1 MVAPHGREAVMAQR
15 EQATYLGL
23 DIGTSSVKALLID
36 GEQRVVAEASAPLS
50 VSRPHPLWSEQN
62 PDDWVEGVQAT
73 VEAISGQAPS
83 AFAALAGLGLSGQM
97 HGATLLDA
105 NDRPLRPAILWN
117 DVRSFAECAEL
128 KRRVPDVEKRTGNLV
143 MPGFTAPK
151 MLWVAAHEPEVAKS
165 TKRVLLPKD
174 YVRLRLSGEAVSE
187 MSDASGTSW
196 LDVGKRRWDEDLLAA
211 TGLSLEA
218 MPGLVEGS
226 EVSAHLSPATAKAW
240 GLEGRKIPI
249 AGGGGDNAAS
259 AIGVG
264 ATAPGS
270 GFVSLGTSG
279 VVFSVTDRFISL
291 PERTLHAFCH
301 ALPNRWHGMSVMLS
315 AASALSLIAEVLG
328 RERDIADLVRKAEAF
343 ARSPSAVAS
352 APVFL
357 PYLSG
362 ERTPHNDAEATGM
375 FAGLRASHGAE
386 ALVFA
391 VMEGVAFSF
400 ADAVDV
406 LDAAGARPERPLLVG
421 GGARS
426 DFWGQMIADVTGLT
440 IDLAQ
445 GAEAGAALGA
455 ARLGMLAAG
464 AGSVEAVCA
473 RPQTQRAFEPDAK
486 SADVY
491 ATRLGR
497 YRALYKAEKAAR
509 TF

>member
-1 MVAPHGREAVMAQR
+1 MPQQDQH
-15 EQATYLGL
+15 TYLGL
-23 DIGTSSVKALLID
+23 DIGTSSVKALLVD
-36 GEQRVVAEASAPLS
+36 ADQRVAAEASAPLS
-50 VSRPHPLWSEQN
+50 VSRPHPFWSEQD
-62 PDDWVEGVQAT
+62 PDDWVKGVEAT
-73 VEAISGQAPS
+73 VAAIRREAPA
-83 AFAALAGLGLSGQM
+83 AFAALAGIGLSGQM
-97 HGATLLDA
+97 HGATLLGAD
-105 NDRPLRPAILWN
+105 DRPLRPAILWN
-117 DVRSFAECAEL
+117 DGRSFAECVEL

-151 MLWVAAHEPEVAKS
+151 MLWVAAHEPEIAKA

-174 YVRLRLSGEAVSE
+174 YVRLRLSGEAVSD

-196 LDVGKRRWDEDLLAA
+196 LDVAERRWDEVLLAA
-211 TGLSLEA
+211 TGLSLAA
-218 MPGLVEGS
+218 MPQLVEGS
-226 EVSAHLSPATAKAW
+226 EISAYLSPGTAKSW
-240 GLEGRKIPI
+240 GLEVRRIAI

-279 VVFSVTDRFISL
+279 VVFSVTDRYVSL

-301 ALPNRWHGMSVMLS
+301 ALPHRWHGMSVMLS
-315 AASALSLIAEVLG
+315 AASALSWIAGVLG
-328 RERDIADLVRKAEAF
+328 RDIGELAAGAAAF
-343 ARSPSAVAS
+343 ARSKSAVAS
-352 APVFL
+352 APIFL

-362 ERTPHNDAEATGM
+362 ERTPYNDAEATGL
-375 FAGLRASHGAE
+375 FAGLRASHGAD

-400 ADAVDV
+400 ADGVDV
-406 LDAAGARPERPLLVG
+406 LDAAGARPIRPLLVG

-464 AGSVEAVCA
+464 AGSIEAVCTRPPTQHTFVPNSA
-473 RPQTQRAFEPDAK
+473 RAAMHAP
-486 SADVY
+486 
-491 ATRLGR
+491 RLKR
-497 YRALYKAEKAAR
+497 YRALYKVEKAAR
-509 TF
+509 LA

>member
-1 MVAPHGREAVMAQR
+1 MTK
-15 EQATYLGL
+15 TYLGL
-23 DIGTSSVKALLID
+23 DIGTSSVKALLVD
-36 GEQRVVAEASAPLS
+36 ADQKVVAEASPSLS
-50 VSRPHPLWSEQN
+50 VSRPHPMWSEQD
-62 PDDWVEGVQAT
+62 PDDWVRG
-73 VEAISGQAPS
+73 VEAGVAAIRSQAPE
-83 AFAALAGLGLSGQM
+83 AFAALAGVGLSGQM

-105 NDRPLRPAILWN
+105 ADKPLRPAILWN
-117 DVRSFAECAEL
+117 DGRSFAECHEL
-128 KRRVPDVEKRTGNLV
+128 KRRVPDVERITGNLV

-151 MLWVAAHEPEVAKS
+151 MLWVAAHEPEIARA
-165 TKRVLLPKD
+165 TRRVLLPKD

-187 MSDASGTSW
+187 MSDAAGTSW
-196 LDVGKRRWDEDLLAA
+196 LDVGKRRWDERLLEA
-211 TGLSLEA
+211 TGLTLAA
-218 MPGLVEGS
+218 MPRLVEGS
-226 EVSAHLSPATAKAW
+226 EVSAYLSPEAAKAW
-240 GLEGRKIPI
+240 GLGGRRIPI

-264 ATAPGS
+264 ATEPGA

-279 VVFSVTDRFISL
+279 VVFSVTDRYVSL

-315 AASALSLIAEVLG
+315 AASSLAWVAGILG
-328 RERDIADLVRKAEAF
+328 RENDVGALVAAAQSFAESRA
-343 ARSPSAVAS
+343 AVAA

-375 FAGLRASHGAE
+375 FASLRASHGAD

-406 LDAAGARPERPLLVG
+406 LDAAGARPSRPLLVG

-440 IDLAQ
+440 IDVAQ

-464 AGSVEAVCA
+464 AGAIKEVCP
-473 RPQTQRAFEPDAK
+473 RPPVQRSFTPNAENA
-486 SADVY
+486 ALY
-491 ATRLGR
+491 APRLRR
-497 YRALYKAEKAAR
+497 YRALYPAEKGVR
-509 TF
+509 